1 MTEDKLK
8 TEITAE
14 MVLNAGKFGNDYF
27 QNPEK
32 TIKDR
37 TGEKGRGYGQ
47 IMSDK
52 IYGKVIE
59 NGVAEALH
67 NFCNEKKF
75 IVDNVVRTD
84 FDFSQSDIIGV
95 IDIPSKEERDPNRF
109 VEIKLSP
116 DNFLVLSILQGQWDG
131 IRAHGN
137 LDDVVII
144 YASLVDKFCN
154 PLGALESD
162 N

>member
-1 MTEDKLK
+1 MAEDKLK

-27 QNPEK
+27 QNPAK

-37 TGEKGRGYGQ
+37 TGEKERGYGQ

-67 NFCNEKKF
+67 NFCKEKKF
-75 IVDNVVRTD
+75 IADNVVRTD

-95 IDIPSKEERDPNRF
+95 IDIPSKEERDPNKF

-116 DNFLVLSILQGQWDG
+116 DNFVVLAYSK
-131 IRAHGN
+131 
-137 LDDVVII
+137 
-144 YASLVDKFCN
+144 ASGME
-154 PLGALESD
+154 LGLMATLTT
-162 N
+162 